1 MVPERRWP
9 GNRAAVLTHVKFFLR
24 FGDQGAIGDVREWN
38 DFFHFSARGGIIDG
52 RLKRLVGHAS
62 RL

>member
-1 MVPERRWP
+1 MLSSFCASAT
-9 GNRAAVLTHVKFFLR
+9 G
-24 FGDQGAIGDVREWN
+24 GAIGDVREWN

-62 RL
+62 ITAIGGKITL